1 MLRFFK
7 DVAKAIIKRQ
17 RAFKTI
23 EEVYILEKKGRKEE
37 ALNLC
42 EELVRQIPNNAQFR
56 FRLATLQE
64 SLGRP
69 ILLPNSDDS
78 IRGNLQRPAR

>member
-1 MLRFFK
+1 MLSFFRA
-7 DVAKAIIKRQ
+7 VVKRQ
-17 RAFKTI
+17 HAFRAMEK
-23 EEVYILEKKGRKEE
+23 VILLDKSGNKEE

-42 EELVRQIPNNAQFR
+42 QNIVNQYSHDAQFR

-69 ILLPNSDDS
+69 ILPDADDS
-78 IRGNLQRPAR
+78 FHNNIPKPAR